1 MALDMGLGCTST
13 GFVAAAPSSD
23 FNEQMAQV
31 KSLREAAKKF
41 HEQALSCEYPD
52 VQTKL
57 LDKASAHEAK
67 AAKIVDN
74 M

>member
-1 MALDMGLGCTST
+1 
-13 GFVAAAPSSD
+13 
-23 FNEQMAQV
+23 MAQV

-41 HEQALSCEYPD
+41 REQEFSCEYPD

>member
-13 GFVAAAPSSD
+13 CFVAAAPSSD
-23 FNEQMAQV
+23 FDEQMAQV